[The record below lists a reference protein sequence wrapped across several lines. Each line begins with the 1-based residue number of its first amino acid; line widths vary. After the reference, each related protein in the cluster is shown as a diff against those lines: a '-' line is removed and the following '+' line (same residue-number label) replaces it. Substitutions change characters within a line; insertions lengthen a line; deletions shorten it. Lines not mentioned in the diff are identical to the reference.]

1 MASGCLDD
9 TAILGF
15 AEGLITGTER
25 ADAERHL
32 AGCEECRQLVSELAR
47 APRTLDGAHAAT
59 VPSEPLRKGE
69 ILSKAVDASAP
80 TARELPVQE
89 GQLLAGK
96 YRVERVLGTGGMGIV
111 VAATHVHLGQKVA
124 IKFLLPAACGTA
136 ATVVRFLR
144 EARSAVQIKG
154 EHVARVIDVG
164 TLERGEPYIVMEFL
178 SGMDF
183 AQVLQERGPL
193 PIDEALDFIL
203 QAGEAIAEA
212 HALGIVHRD
221 LKPANLFLTSRPD
234 GSPLVKVLDFG
245 ISQGGDAASSALTS
259 KELIMGS
266 PRYMSPEQMR
276 SSRDVDARTDIWALG
291 VVLFELL
298 TGKVVFESDSM
309 AGLCTLVA
317 TAPAPPLR
325 SARADAP
332 AALEAL
338 IARCLEKDP
347 ERRVGSVAEFAEGLA
362 PMAPPRAKVSVERIR
377 RLYAGRSLAP
387 PPMVVVAKSSR
398 LSQALS
404 LPVALACALVIIAG
418 LCVAILAR
426 APSPVVKVVEEP
438 RASLP
443 LVPTS
448 QVPASSELRL
458 IAPASAAASVSIAPA
473 PRAAPKT
480 KAKLAPPSSSADENR
495 GLLDR
500 N

>member
-1 MASGCLDD
+1 VAAGCLDD

-15 AEGLITGTER
+15 AEGRITGAEL

-32 AGCEECRQLVSELAR
+32 AGCEECRQLVSELVR
-47 APRTLDGAHAAT
+47 DPRPSDGAHAAT
-59 VPSEPLRKGE
+59 VPSEPLQTGE
-69 ILSKAVDASAP
+69 S
-80 TARELPVQE
+80 PVHE
-89 GQLLAGK
+89 GDLLAGK
-96 YRVERVLGTGGMGIV
+96 YRVERVLGAGGMGIV

-124 IKFLLPAACGTA
+124 LKFLRPAACDTA
-136 ATVVRFLR
+136 GTVVRFLR

-183 AQVLQERGPL
+183 AQVLKERGPL

-221 LKPANLFLTSRPD
+221 IKPANLFLTSRPD

-245 ISQGGDAASSALTS
+245 ISKGGDGTSSALTS

-291 VVLFELL
+291 IVLFELL
-298 TGKVVFESDSM
+298 TGKAVFESDSM

-317 TAPAPPLR
+317 TAPAPLLR
-325 SARADAP
+325 SERADAP

-347 ERRVGSVAEFAEGLA
+347 ARRVQSVAELAGGLSSIA
-362 PMAPPRAKVSVERIR
+362 PARAKVSVDRIR
-377 RLYAGRSLAP
+377 RLHAGRSLGP
-387 PPMVVVAKSSR
+387 PPMDAVAKSSR
-398 LSQALS
+398 FSRALS
-404 LPVALACALVIIAG
+404 LPVALACAVVMIAALG
-418 LCVAILAR
+418 VAMLAR
-426 APSPVVKVVEEP
+426 APSPVAVKAVEAP
-438 RASLP
+438 RASPSPLP
-443 LVPTS
+443 APQIS
-448 QVPASSELRL
+448 ASS
-458 IAPASAAASVSIAPA
+458 APLLAPSAAASVSTASAPHPA
-473 PRAAPKT
+473 PKA
-480 KAKLAPPSSSADENR
+480 KAKLPAPSSSTDESG
-495 GLLDR
+495 GLRDR

>member
-1 MASGCLDD
+1 MAAGCLDD

-15 AEGLITGTER
+15 AEGALQGEEL

-47 APRTLDGAHAAT
+47 ARPSDGAHAAT
-59 VPSEPLRKGE
+59 LPSQ
-69 ILSKAVDASAP
+69 P
-80 TARELPVQE
+80 TTESGRADLPVHE
-89 GQLLAGK
+89 GDLLAGK
-96 YRVERVLGTGGMGIV
+96 YQVERVLGAGGMGIV

-124 IKFLLPAACGTA
+124 LKFLLPAACGTA
-136 ATVVRFLR
+136 GTVVRFLR
-144 EARSAVQIKG
+144 EARAAVQIKG

-183 AQVLQERGPL
+183 AEVLKTRGPL
-193 PIDEALDFIL
+193 PIDEALDFLL

-245 ISQGGDAASSALTS
+245 ISKGGDGASSALTS

-291 VVLFELL
+291 VVLFEML
-298 TGKVVFESDSM
+298 TGKAVFESDSM

-325 SARADAP
+325 SQRADAP
-332 AALEAL
+332 AALEAVVS
-338 IARCLEKDP
+338 RCLEKDP
-347 ERRVGSVAEFAEGLA
+347 TRRVQSVAELAEALS
-362 PMAPPRAKVSVERIR
+362 PMAPARAKVSVERIR
-377 RLYAGRSLAP
+377 RLHAGSSLVR
-387 PPMVVVAKSSR
+387 PPMAPVAKQSR
-398 LSQALS
+398 FSRVSS
-404 LPVALACALVIIAG
+404 LPVILAAAIVLIALAG
-418 LCVAILAR
+418 VAMLLR
-426 APSPVVKVVEEP
+426 APSPPVAIVPELPSALAIEP
-438 RASLP
+438 KEILP
-443 LVPTS
+443 
-448 QVPASSELRL
+448 PAPSP
-458 IAPASAAASVSIAPA
+458 PASASSAS
-473 PRAAPKT
+473 RAAPPLVSAVASAIASPPVKPPPV
-480 KAKLAPPSSSADENR
+480 KPKSSAPAASSSSASENR

>member
-1 MASGCLDD
+1 MAAGCLDD

-15 AEGLITGTER
+15 AEGRITGAEL

-32 AGCEECRQLVSELAR
+32 AGCEECRQLVSELVR
-47 APRTLDGAHAAT
+47 DPRPSDGAHAAT
-59 VPSEPLRKGE
+59 VPSEPLRTGE
-69 ILSKAVDASAP
+69 I
-80 TARELPVQE
+80 PVHE
-89 GQLLAGK
+89 GDLLAGK

-124 IKFLLPAACGTA
+124 LKFLRPAACGTA
-136 ATVVRFLR
+136 GTVVRFLR

-164 TLERGEPYIVMEFL
+164 TLEGGEPYIVMEFL

-183 AQVLQERGPL
+183 AQVLKERGPL

-221 LKPANLFLTSRPD
+221 IKPANLFLSSRPD

-245 ISQGGDAASSALTS
+245 ISKGGDGTSSALTS
-259 KELIMGS
+259 KELVIGT

-276 SSRDVDARTDIWALG
+276 SSRDVDVRTDIWALG
-291 VVLFELL
+291 IVLFELL
-298 TGKVVFESDSM
+298 TAKAVFESDSM

-317 TAPAPPLR
+317 TAPAPLLR
-325 SARADAP
+325 SERADAP

-347 ERRVGSVAEFAEGLA
+347 ARRVQSVAELARGLSLI
-362 PMAPPRAKVSVERIR
+362 APPRAKVSVDRIQ
-377 RLYAGRSLAP
+377 RLHAGRTLAP
-387 PPMVVVAKSSR
+387 PPMASVAKSTHFSKV
-398 LSQALS
+398 LS
-404 LPVALACALVIIAG
+404 LPVMLACALVV
-418 LCVAILAR
+418 VAALGVAMLAR
-426 APSPVVKVVEEP
+426 APSPVVIHAVEEP
-438 RASLP
+438 RVAPPPLP
-443 LVPTS
+443 TP
-448 QVPASSELRL
+448 QVPASREPAA
-458 IAPASAAASVSIAPA
+458 APYAAAPSAAATVSAPV
-473 PRAAPKT
+473 APKT
-480 KAKLAPPSSSADENR
+480 APKAKAKFPAPSSSTDESG
-495 GLLDR
+495 GLGDR

>member
-1 MASGCLDD
+1 M
-9 TAILGF
+9 GF
-15 AEGLITGTER
+15 AQGALEGAELVE
-25 ADAERHL
+25 AERHL

-47 APRTLDGAHAAT
+47 DARPSDGAHAAT
-59 VPSEPLRKGE
+59 LPSQ
-69 ILSKAVDASAP
+69 P
-80 TARELPVQE
+80 TTMGDRGELPVRE
-89 GQLLAGK
+89 GDLLAGK
-96 YRVERVLGTGGMGIV
+96 YRVERVLGAGGMGIV

-124 IKFLLPAACGTA
+124 LKFLLPAACGTA
-136 ATVVRFLR
+136 GTVVRFLR
-144 EARSAVQIKG
+144 EARAAVQIKG

-183 AQVLQERGPL
+183 AEVLKTRGPL
-193 PIDEALDFIL
+193 PIAEALDFVL

-221 LKPANLFLTSRPD
+221 LKPANLFLTARPD

-245 ISQGGDAASSALTS
+245 ISKGGDGASSALTS

-291 VVLFELL
+291 VVLFEML
-298 TGKVVFESDSM
+298 TGKAVFESDSM

-332 AALEAL
+332 AALEVVVS
-338 IARCLEKDP
+338 RCLEKDP
-347 ERRVGSVAEFAEGLA
+347 ARRVQSVAELAEALS
-362 PMAPPRAKVSVERIR
+362 PMAPARAKVSVERIR
-377 RLYAGRSLAP
+377 RLHAGSSLIP
-387 PPMVVVAKSSR
+387 PPMAPVAKSSR
-398 LSQALS
+398 FPPGLS
-404 LPVALACALVIIAG
+404 LPVLLGAVLVVIAAVSVG
-418 LCVAILAR
+418 MLVR
-426 APSPVVKVVEEP
+426 APSPAVANVPEPLPSFVSEPPAPTPP
-438 RASLP
+438 RAAVS
-443 LVPTS
+443 
-448 QVPASSELRL
+448 ASSEPSPAASAIALPTASAPKAAKVKPRSS
-458 IAPASAAASVSIAPA
+458 APAASPSAP
-473 PRAAPKT
+473 
-480 KAKLAPPSSSADENR
+480 DENR